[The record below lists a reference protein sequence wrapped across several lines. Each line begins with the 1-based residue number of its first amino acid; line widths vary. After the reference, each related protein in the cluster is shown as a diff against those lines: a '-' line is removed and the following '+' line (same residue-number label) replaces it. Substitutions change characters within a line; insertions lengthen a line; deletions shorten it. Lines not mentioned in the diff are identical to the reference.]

1 MSDVFLLYH
10 DTTDVTGEKLGQYLG
25 CDHGKRVSA
34 DEYDT
39 LIRWGSRVR
48 VNASAQVVN
57 ESNAIRQANKKY
69 QALERLADNGVNVP
83 RHTQDSSK
91 VGPSDD
97 DYITYPA
104 LGRASSHAR
113 GTDIELILQ
122 QRDIYLTDNHHY
134 VDYIPTELEYRM
146 HVFDGEIVKIHEK
159 RKRREADNHPY
170 IRNNETGYV
179 FLNPREEPPDESLAI
194 NAVETLG
201 LDFGAVDVIRAE
213 ESGEEYVLEVN
224 TAPSL
229 DENNLRRYGDA
240 FADEFGITPAGMD
253 SVEFEE

>member
-1 MSDVFLLYH
+1 MSDTFLLYH
-10 DTTDVTGEKLGQYLG
+10 DSTDETGQELGEHLG
-25 CDHGKRVSA
+25 VEHGTSVPAES
-34 DEYDT
+34 YDT
-39 LIRWGSRVR
+39 VIRWGSRRRCPSTVGN
-48 VNASAQVVN
+48 VIN
-57 ESNAIRQANKKY
+57 ESGAIRQANKKY
-69 QALERLADNGVNVP
+69 SALEQLDDAGINVP
-83 RHTQDSSK
+83 RHTTDRNDL
-91 VGPSDD
+91 GPSES

-113 GTDIELILQ
+113 GEDIELILQ
-122 QRDIYLTDNHHY
+122 WRDIYLTDNHHF
-134 VDYIPTELEYRM
+134 VDYIPTKMEYRM
-146 HVFDGEIVKIHEK
+146 HVFDGEVVKVHEK

-179 FLNPREEPPDESLAI
+179 FLNPREEEPDHSLAI

-229 DENNLRRYGDA
+229 GENNLERYCQA
-240 FADEFGITPAGMD
+240 FERIFD
-253 SVEFEE
+253 VEV